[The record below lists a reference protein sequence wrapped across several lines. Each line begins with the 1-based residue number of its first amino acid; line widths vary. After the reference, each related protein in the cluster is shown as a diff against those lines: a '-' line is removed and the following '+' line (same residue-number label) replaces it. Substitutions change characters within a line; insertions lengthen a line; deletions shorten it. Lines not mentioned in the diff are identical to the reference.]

1 MIWAESLLHLWG
13 PVEHRPPL
21 RASQAQAHARERHA
35 QRRTESRGAGDLHPY
50 KETSSHKGTC
60 PQADLSQADPLPSCG
75 DSAAAEPPAPAWSEV
90 TDAESVLALVKRSL
104 DRRALREWSSSRQR
118 EAQQGL
124 QAWMVGSG
132 ASAQEAL
139 YFVSAWV
146 ADRRLANCNFVTEW
160 LTRHA
165 EQAAA
170 IRNLLHQADPTS
182 VIVAGHEDGLEWRRR
197 RLRKAG

>member
-21 RASQAQAHARERHA
+21 RASQAQAYARERHA

-139 YFVSAWV
+139 YLVSAWV

-170 IRNLLHQADPTS
+170 IRDLLHQADPTS
-182 VIVAGHEDGLEWRRR
+182 VIVAGHEDGLEWRRG